1 MPKANILV
9 VEDEESIITL
19 IKFILEQAGFEVR
32 TAENVSQAR
41 QQINEQLPHLILLD
55 WMLPGVSGV
64 EFTKELRSTKRT
76 ENLPIILL
84 TARSDELDKE
94 KGLNL
99 GADDYV
105 TKPFSP
111 RELVARVNAFLRRHH
126 PHKTEQVINIKG
138 LSLDPVNK
146 IVIGNN
152 IRLNLGATE
161 FKLLHF
167 FMTHPNRLYSRVQLL
182 DFVWG
187 DHVFMEERT
196 IDVHIRRL
204 RQALEPSK
212 LEYLLQTV
220 RGSGYRFNT
229 EEA

>member
-1 MPKANILV
+1 MSKANILI
-9 VEDEESIITL
+9 VEDENSITTL
-19 IKFILEQAGFEVR
+19 IRFTLEQAGFEVR
-32 TAENVSQAR
+32 SAENVVQAR
-41 QQINEQLPHLILLD
+41 TLINRQLPQLILLD

-64 EFTKELRSTKRT
+64 EFIKELRAHSRT
-76 ENLPIILL
+76 QNLPIILL

-94 KGLNL
+94 KGLNT

-111 RELVARVNAFLRRHH
+111 RELVARVNAFLRRYA
-126 PHKTEQVINIKG
+126 PHKTEKPIEMKG
-138 LSLDPVNK
+138 LILDPINK
-146 IVIGNN
+146 TVMGNG
-152 IRLNLGATE
+152 ISLILGATE

-167 FMTHPNRLYSRVQLL
+167 FMTHPNRLYSRTQLL

-204 RQALEPSK
+204 RQALEPSQ
-212 LEYLLQTV
+212 LDSLLQTV

-229 EEA
+229 EET